1 MIIINNLL
9 LFLKGININNTFSSV
24 SRGLNI
30 INKIIPLYSQIKPS
44 ITGIKNLINN
54 NDPLLKNTKEE
65 IKKEIVNLNNPQFF
79 Q

>member
-54 NDPLLKNTKEE
+54 NDPLLKNTKDET
-65 IKKEIVNLNNPQFF
+65 KKEIVNLNNPQFF